1 MEINN
6 NKLPKRKAKKTFMS
20 VTGYFPSKKNSRSI
34 FFESMLEKKLFL
46 SLEFDENVLNY
57 LEQPV
62 IIEYTN
68 KNRETTYCPDCL
80 INYNNSSKSK
90 LVEVKYSSELIDRE
104 DELKIK
110 FEQATLYAKKNN
122 LIFDIFNEKSIDP
135 VELKNMEFLYSFAFN
150 KKDDEKEIYI
160 VKTLKT
166 SQYKTITELLSLLS
180 NNKFEKAKFLPSIW
194 KLVFDNIIDINY
206 KTEQIGMNSIIRLKN
221 E

>member
-46 SLEFDENVLNY
+46 SLEFDENLLNY

-68 KNRETTYCPDCL
+68 KNRKTTYCPDCL

-110 FEQATLYAKKNN
+110 FEQATLYSNENN
-122 LIFDIFNEKSIDP
+122 LIFDIFNETSIEP
-135 VELKNMEFLYSFAFN
+135 VELKNIGTHGLNDIPFWYKNLISELLPKQNKIGRKINESEVLGAIKYLKNIGERVNIINIAEIVGCHPSIHKGFN
-150 KKDDEKEIYI
+150 KIY
-160 VKTLKT
+160 KSLK
-166 SQYKTITELLSLLS
+166 S
-180 NNKFEKAKFLPSIW
+180 
-194 KLVFDNIIDINY
+194 
-206 KTEQIGMNSIIRLKN
+206 
-221 E
+221 

>member
-1 MEINN
+1 MEISN

-68 KNRETTYCPDCL
+68 KNRKTTYCPDCL
-80 INYNNSSKSK
+80 INYKNSESK
-90 LVEVKYSSELIDRE
+90 LIEVKYSSELIDKE
-104 DELKIK
+104 DEFKIK
-110 FEQATLYAKKNN
+110 FEQAKLYANENN
-122 LIFDIFNEKSIDP
+122 LIFDIFTEKSIEP
-135 VELKNMEFLYSFAFN
+135 IELKNMEFLYSFAFN
-150 KKDDEKEIYI
+150 KKDDEKEKYI
-160 VKTLKT
+160 IKTLKSIEDT
-166 SQYKTITELLSLLS
+166 TITELLSLLS
-180 NNKFEKAKFLPSIW
+180 NNRFEQAKYLPSIW

>member
-46 SLEFDENVLNY
+46 SLEFDEDVLNY

-68 KNRETTYCPDCL
+68 KNRKTTYCPDCL
-80 INYNNSSKSK
+80 INYKNSKSK
-90 LVEVKYSSELIDRE
+90 LVEVKYSSELIYRE

-110 FEQATLYAKKNN
+110 FEQATLYSNENN
-122 LIFDIFNEKSIDP
+122 LIFDIFNETSIDP

-150 KKDDEKEIYI
+150 IKDDEKEKYI

-166 SQYKTITELLSLLS
+166 SQCSTITELLSLLS
-180 NNKFEKAKFLPSIW
+180 NNKFEQAKFLPSIW

>member
-1 MEINN
+1 MEISN
-6 NKLPKRKAKKTFMS
+6 NKIPKRKANKTFMS

-68 KNRETTYCPDCL
+68 KNRKTTYCPDCL
-80 INYNNSSKSK
+80 INYKNSKSK
-90 LVEVKYSSELIDRE
+90 LIEVKYSSELIDRE

-110 FEQATLYAKKNN
+110 FEQAKLYANENN
-122 LIFDIFNEKSIDP
+122 LIFDIFTEKSIEP
-135 VELKNMEFLYSFAFN
+135 MKLKNMEFLYSFAFN
-150 KKDDEKEIYI
+150 IKDDEKEKYI
-160 VKTLKT
+160 IKILKT
-166 SQYKTITELLSLLS
+166 IEDTTITELLSLLS
-180 NNKFEKAKFLPSIW
+180 NNRFEQAKYLPSIW

-206 KTEQIGMNSIIRLKN
+206 KTEQIGMNSTIRLN
-221 E
+221 HE

>member
-1 MEINN
+1 MEISN
-6 NKLPKRKAKKTFMS
+6 NKIPKRKAKKTFMS

-62 IIEYTN
+62 IIEYSN
-68 KNRETTYCPDCL
+68 KNRKTTYCPDCL
-80 INYNNSSKSK
+80 IYYKNDKSK
-90 LVEVKYSSELIDRE
+90 LIEVKYSSELIDRE

-110 FEQATLYAKKNN
+110 FEQAKLYANENN
-122 LIFDIFNEKSIDP
+122 LIFDIFTEKSIEP
-135 VELKNMEFLYSFAFN
+135 MELKNMEFLYSFAFN
-150 KKDDEKEIYI
+150 IKADEKEKYI
-160 VKTLKT
+160 LKTLKT
-166 SQYKTITELLSLLS
+166 SQYSTITELLSLLS
-180 NNKFEKAKFLPSIW
+180 NNKFEQAKFLPSIW